1 MIDNRSG
8 ESAGAE
14 WELDLE
20 SQHRTEA
27 RKYTL
32 QGTEWGIEC

>member
-1 MIDNRSG
+1 MLDNRSG

-20 SQHRTEA
+20 SQRRTEA
-27 RKYTL
+27 RKHTL
-32 QGTEWGIEC
+32 QGAEWEIEC